1 MNSRKPNVL
10 FLTDL
15 YYKAQKRVYYEE
27 DLFLTSQ
34 LRDIVNLT
42 ICHPKDTE
50 PFEELV
56 DGIVFRNTGPVI
68 YYKKEYNAFRKRLL
82 NGKTKIYNSLDGQ
95 ADMQGKQYLVDLTQS
110 GFPVIPTIDMKENIG
125 LLPESDTYVV
135 KPKDG
140 ADSIGMNLI
149 GPKDL
154 EDLELN
160 NALLQP
166 KINFSYEVSFYY
178 IDNELQYALYAPDTS
193 KRWQLKSYDYSL
205 EDVAF
210 AKKFIEWNAMEH
222 GIQRVDACR
231 SENGELLL
239 VELEDLN
246 PYLSLLDIEKKLRE
260 QFVDNF
266 KQSLT
271 LMLERP

>member
-34 LRDIVNLT
+34 LRDVFNLI

-50 PFEELV
+50 PFEKLV

-95 ADMQGKQYLVDLTQS
+95 ADMQGKQYLVDLAQS

-154 EDLELN
+154 DSLELD

-166 KINFSYEVSFYY
+166 KINFRYEVSFYY
-178 IDNELQYALYAPDTS
+178 IDNEFQYALYAPDTS
-193 KRWQLKSYDYSL
+193 KRWQLKSYDHSL

-210 AKKFIEWNAMEH
+210 AQKFIDWNAMEH

-260 QFVDNF
+260 QFIDNF
-266 KQSLT
+266 KQSLK
-271 LMLERP
+271 LMIERP